1 MKQDNLAYSYNLGCF
16 FPNYTVYAAKSAF
29 GVYAMEIKLLAL
41 YNVHSSRKNT
51 QEKTR
56 EAKQMTKIKSMYYSL
71 AAFSAVLLNA
81 VMLICANTNSCV
93 MIHQPK
99 APEALSKFS
108 KIE

>member
-1 MKQDNLAYSYNLGCF
+1 MYSLIKK
-16 FPNYTVYAAKSAF
+16 YT
-29 GVYAMEIKLLAL
+29 
-41 YNVHSSRKNT
+41 RKN
-51 QEKTR
+51 R

-81 VMLICANTNSCV
+81 VMLICANTNSCL
-93 MIHQPK
+93 MIYQPK